1 MTSKKRIKQ
10 KWLIAV
16 LKEDV
21 TSGHTD
27 MKRKIREYCNNSIV
41 RNFDKMDQF
50 LEKTTIT
57 YSGSNR

>member
-1 MTSKKRIKQ
+1 MTSKKKIKQ

-21 TSGHTD
+21 ASDHTD
-27 MKRKIREYCNNSIV
+27 TKRKIREYCNNSIV
-41 RNFDKMDQF
+41 RNSDKIDQF

-57 YSGSNR
+57 YSGRNR

>member
-21 TSGHTD
+21 TSDHTD
-27 MKRKIREYCNNSIV
+27 MERKIREYCNNSTV

>member
-16 LKEDV
+16 LKEDI
-21 TSGHTD
+21 TSDHTD
-27 MKRKIREYCNNSIV
+27 MKRKIREYCNNPIL

-57 YSGSNR
+57 YSGRNR